1 MEEMNKKPLRFPEI
15 FALPGKIL
23 LLTRG
28 GAICYSIVSKKA
40 DSVKFGTWGYPQP
53 IDRKFIHIRGNTFIM
68 RNIKLAWT
76 YLVIAAVAMLAALN
90 YELFVFP
97 NSFAP
102 SGLNGICTIIQY
114 VSGISVGYMSLLI
127 NIPLA
132 LLVYFKVSKPI
143 ALRSMLYVVVFSVG
157 LLILDKVDLSAIAY
171 STKTGTSRIL
181 GPLTAGIIM
190 GYVYAILM
198 KASAYT
204 GGTDFVAAIIHSKYP
219 DRSVYGLSFVMNAMV
234 AAASYFVYDY
244 KVEPVLLCILYSF
257 ASTNMA
263 ERFLKNGRSAVRFEI
278 VTNYPEEI
286 SREIISKLHHTATV
300 FPAKGMYNGKE
311 VDIVMCVV
319 NNSQM
324 AALSAIVEQY
334 PHTFA
339 IMSQVNE
346 VMGNFRHYSRQGQE
360 VVPVL
365 DQGDGKTV

>member
-1 MEEMNKKPLRFPEI
+1 
-15 FALPGKIL
+15 
-23 LLTRG
+23 
-28 GAICYSIVSKKA
+28 
-40 DSVKFGTWGYPQP
+40 
-53 IDRKFIHIRGNTFIM
+53 M
-68 RNIKLAWT
+68 RNIKLIWT
-76 YLVIAAVAMLAALN
+76 YFVIAFVALLAALN

-97 NSFAP
+97 NQFAP
-102 SGLNGICTIIQY
+102 SGINGICTMIQY
-114 VSGISVGYMSLLI
+114 ISGISVGYLSLLV

-132 LLVYFKVSKPI
+132 LLVFFKVSKPM
-143 ALRSMLYVVVFSVG
+143 ALRSMVYVVVFSVG
-157 LLILDKVDLSAIAY
+157 LLILDKVNLSAFAY
-171 STKTGTSRIL
+171 STENGTSRIL

-190 GYVYAILM
+190 GYIYSILI

-219 DRSVYGLSFVMNAMV
+219 EKSVFGLTFTMNALV
-234 AAASYFVYDY
+234 AVASYFVYDY
-244 KVEPVLLCILYSF
+244 KMEPVLLCILYSF
-257 ASTNMA
+257 ASSNMA

-278 VTNYPEEI
+278 VTNFPEEI

-319 NNSQM
+319 NNNQVAM
-324 AALSAIVEQY
+324 LSGIVERY

-339 IMSQVNE
+339 IMSQVNQ
-346 VMGNFRHYSRQGQE
+346 VMGNFRHYSKQGQE